1 MGNWIVTGGASGI
14 GERIVSDAIEAGHK
28 VLVWDVKVPPPQVG
42 ARFQAV
48 DLTRPEA
55 IRMAADQVDGPLDC
69 FVHCAGTLASTS
81 IAHANLVE
89 AMELTF
95 RLHCLAFVASV
106 QALQAKFP
114 ESGGVAIAI
123 ASAGMDMVY
132 PGTLAYGASKAALQ
146 RSIQQLAVELG
157 GRGIR
162 VNSVSPG
169 AVATD
174 MTRHLWEDPEFARER
189 LKHVPLGRR
198 GETRYVSDAVAFLAS
213 EAACYIT
220 GEDLWVDGGV
230 RHGIF
235 QPGVRA
241 VVDEARGKQ
250 D

>member
-1 MGNWIVTGGASGI
+1 MGNWIVTGGAGGI
-14 GERIVSDAIEAGHK
+14 GERVVSDAVAAGHK
-28 VLVWDVKVPPPQVG
+28 VLVWDLKVPPEAEGV
-42 ARFQAV
+42 RFQSV
-48 DLTRPEA
+48 DLTDPDA
-55 IRMAADQVDGPLDC
+55 IAAAAGEVTDKLDC
-69 FVHCAGTLASTS
+69 FVHCAGVLATTS
-81 IAHANLVE
+81 IAHDNLVE

-106 QALQAKFP
+106 QALRGRLSEA
-114 ESGGVAIAI
+114 SGVAIAI

-146 RSIQQLAVELG
+146 RAIKQMAVELG

-169 AVATD
+169 AVATE
-174 MTRHLWEDPEFARER
+174 MTRHMWEDPDFATER
-189 LKHVPLGRR
+189 LKHVPLGRQ
-198 GETRYVSDAVAFLAS
+198 GETKYVSDAVAFLAS

-235 QPGVRA
+235 QPGTRA
-241 VVDEARGKQ
+241 TVEQGGG
-250 D
+250 

>member
-1 MGNWIVTGGASGI
+1 MGNWIVTGGAGGI
-14 GERIVSDAIEAGHK
+14 GEQVVSDALEAGHE
-28 VLVWDVKVPPPQVG
+28 VLVWDIGEPA
-42 ARFQAV
+42 ARDGVSFELV

-55 IRMAADQVDGPLDC
+55 IRDAGERVQGPLDC
-69 FVHCAGTLASTS
+69 FVHCAGVLASTS
-81 IAHANLVE
+81 IAHGNLAE

-95 RLHCLAFVASV
+95 RVHCLAFVASV
-106 QALQAKFP
+106 QALLGKYS
-114 ESGGVAIAI
+114 ESGGAAIAI

-174 MTRHLWEDPEFARER
+174 MTRHLWQDPDFARER
-189 LKHVPLGRR
+189 LKHVPLGRQ
-198 GETRYVSDAVAFLAS
+198 GETKYVSDAVAFLAS
-213 EAACYIT
+213 DAACYIT

-230 RHGIF
+230 RHGFF
-235 QPGVRA
+235 QPGVRG
-241 VVDEARGKQ
+241 VVDEAEG
-250 D
+250 

>member
-1 MGNWIVTGGASGI
+1 MGNWIVTGGAGGI
-14 GERIVSDAIEAGHK
+14 GERVVSDAIEAGHA
-28 VLVWDVKVPPPQVG
+28 VLVWDVRKPSERDGVS
-42 ARFQAV
+42 FEMV
-48 DLTRPEA
+48 DLTDPDS
-55 IRMAADQVDGPLDC
+55 ICAAAERAGAGLDC
-69 FVHCAGTLASTS
+69 FVHCAGTLATATATS
-81 IAHANLVE
+81 GNLVE

-95 RLHCLAFVASV
+95 RLHCVAFVASV
-106 QALQAKFP
+106 QALLGKFS
-114 ESGGVAIAI
+114 ESGGAAIAI

-146 RSIQQLAVELG
+146 RSIKQMAVELG

-169 AVATD
+169 AVATE
-174 MTRHLWEDPEFARER
+174 MTRHLWEDPDFARER
-189 LKHVPLGRR
+189 LKHVPLGRQ
-198 GETRYVSDAVAFLAS
+198 GETKYVSDAVAFLAS

-241 VVDEARGKQ
+241 AMDDG
-250 D
+250 

>member
-1 MGNWIVTGGASGI
+1 LGDWIVTGGASGI
-14 GERIVSDAIEAGHK
+14 GQRIAQDAAEAGHK
-28 VLVWDVKVPPPQVG
+28 VLVWDIKQPLLEAG
-42 ARFQAV
+42 LGFQPV
-48 DLTRPEA
+48 DLTDPKA
-55 IRMAADQVDGPLDC
+55 IGKAADQFEGPLDC
-69 FVHCAGTLASTS
+69 FVHCAGTLATTS
-81 IAHANLVE
+81 IAHDNLVE

-106 QALQAKFP
+106 QALLGKFP

-146 RSIQQLAVELG
+146 RSIKQLAVELG

-174 MTRHLWEDPEFARER
+174 MTRYLWEDPDFARER
-189 LKHVPLGRR
+189 LKHVPLGRQ

-241 VVDEARGKQ
+241 TVDGAGA
-250 D
+250 

>member
-1 MGNWIVTGGASGI
+1 MGSWIVTGGASGI
-14 GERIVSDAIEAGHK
+14 GQQVVADAAAAGHR
-28 VLVWDVKVPPPQVG
+28 VLVWDVKEPEAQAGVG
-42 ARFQAV
+42 FEQL

-55 IRMAADQVDGPLDC
+55 IREAAERVEAPLDC
-69 FVHCAGTLASTS
+69 FVHCAGTLVSTS

-95 RLHCLAFVASV
+95 RLHCVAFVASV
-106 QALQAKFP
+106 QALLSKFP
-114 ESGGVAIAI
+114 QTGGTAIAI
-123 ASAGMDMVY
+123 ASAGMSMVY

-146 RSIQQLAVELG
+146 RSIQQMAVELG

-174 MTRHLWEDPEFARER
+174 MTRHLWQDPDFARER
-189 LKHVPLGRR
+189 LKHVPLGRQ
-198 GETRYVSDAVAFLAS
+198 GETKYISDAVAFLAS
-213 EAACYIT
+213 DAACYIT

-241 VVDEARGKQ
+241 AVDGPGG
-250 D
+250 

>member
-1 MGNWIVTGGASGI
+1 MGKWIVTGGASGI
-14 GERIVSDAIEAGHK
+14 GERIAADAADAGHH
-28 VLVWDVKVPPPQVG
+28 VLVWDIKEPAGRPG
-42 ARFQAV
+42 AQF
-48 DLTRPEA
+48 
-55 IRMAADQVDGPLDC
+55 DQVDMTSPKAIAAASARVPGEIDT
-69 FVHCAGTLASTS
+69 FVHCAGALVSTS
-81 IAHANLVE
+81 VAHDNLAE

-106 QALQAKFP
+106 QGLVGKFP
-114 ESGGVAIAI
+114 ESGGSAIAI

-146 RSIQQLAVELG
+146 RSIAQLAVELG
-157 GRGIR
+157 GQGIR

-174 MTRHLWEDPEFARER
+174 MTRHLWADPDFARER
-189 LKHVPLGRR
+189 LAHVPLGRQ

-213 EAACYIT
+213 DAACYIT

-235 QPGVRA
+235 QKGVRA
-241 VVDEARGKQ
+241 FMNEAGGAE
-250 D
+250 

>member
-1 MGNWIVTGGASGI
+1 MGNWIVTGGAGGI
-14 GERIVSDAIEAGHK
+14 GERVVSDAIAAGHR
-28 VLVWDVKVPPPQVG
+28 VCVWDVREPA
-42 ARFQAV
+42 AREGV
-48 DLTRPEA
+48 SCELLDLTDPEP
-55 IRMAADQVDGPLDC
+55 IRVVAGRSAGPLDC
-69 FVHCAGTLASTS
+69 FVHCAGTLATTTITS
-81 IAHANLVE
+81 GNLVE

-106 QALQAKFP
+106 QALLGKF
-114 ESGGVAIAI
+114 SDRGGSAIAI

-146 RSIQQLAVELG
+146 RSIKQMAVELG

-174 MTRHLWEDPEFARER
+174 MTRHLWDDPDFSRER
-189 LKHVPLGRR
+189 LKHVPLGRQ
-198 GETRYVSDAVAFLAS
+198 GETKYVSDAVAFLAS
-213 EAACYIT
+213 DAACYIT

-241 VVDEARGKQ
+241 AMDDTQ

>member
-1 MGNWIVTGGASGI
+1 MANWIVTGGSGGI
-14 GERIVSDAIEAGHK
+14 GERVVSDALAAGHA
-28 VLVWDVKVPPPQVG
+28 VLVWDVREPPTRDG
-42 ARFQAV
+42 
-48 DLTRPEA
+48 LTFEKLDMTNPGE
-55 IRMAADQVDGPLDC
+55 IRAAADRVEAPLDC
-69 FVHCAGTLASTS
+69 LVHCAGTLATTS
-81 IAHANLVE
+81 VAHDNLVD

-106 QALQAKFP
+106 QALLGKFP
-114 ESGGVAIAI
+114 ESGGTAIAI

-174 MTRHLWEDPEFARER
+174 MTRHLWQDPDFARER
-189 LKHVPLGRR
+189 LKHVPLGRQ
-198 GETRYVSDAVAFLAS
+198 GETKYVSDAVAFLAS
-213 EAACYIT
+213 DAACYIT

-241 VVDEARGKQ
+241 VVDEAGG
-250 D
+250 